1 MNALAGNDP
10 AGHRDPMFAGR
21 QTGRNAAVIGLA
33 LASGLRVG
41 EFTHLTVYEVPALPS
56 RRTGVPVPMMLAP
69 PTTKGGKGRSSWI
82 DYDAPGPGPRL
93 HRLRS
98 RGGHGWFTAAA
109 VAAADRSRTRA
120 TAELPPPCGRPPT
133 PPRAPSSPPPCPRP
147 RPRAG
152 ARRPD
157 HDAQSTRPFAG
168 PDRPNRQKPT

>member
-1 MNALAGNDP
+1 MEVTRNLATVRAGNPHAGRKYLERPYTELLMNALAGNDP

-56 RRTGVPVPMMLAP
+56 RRTRVPVPLMLAP

-98 RGGHGWFTAAA
+98 RGGHGWFPAAA

-120 TAELPPPCGRPPT
+120 TAELPLHLEELPL
-133 PPRAPSSPPPCPRP
+133 
-147 RPRAG
+147 
-152 ARRPD
+152 
-157 HDAQSTRPFAG
+157 
-168 PDRPNRQKPT
+168 